1 MKMNIDQGN
10 KNTIKAAIN
19 RMIEKM
25 DAKIS
30 SMTKHTNDELSSC
43 KRTLGYQEGLIQKKI
58 SLEDLKPINSTIQET
73 RDGLEKDIAGIM
85 EHIRKSGDYGRRIG
99 ALEGLT
105 KNMPA
110 FNSFS
115 EGDSKHK
122 SGKGGEADNEN
133 YNVDVNIKCKMIDDN
148 MKNLKAN
155 LESLKGEMEKKADT
169 TELIKIENT
178 KVSKEELLSL
188 LPSEDSKDILKD
200 EFKNEI
206 AYFHK
211 SIDELARAWDIKLVK
226 LRKEIDLF
234 AIKKD
239 IRN

>member
-1 MKMNIDQGN
+1 
-10 KNTIKAAIN
+10 
-19 RMIEKM
+19 
-25 DAKIS
+25 
-30 SMTKHTNDELSSC
+30 
-43 KRTLGYQEGLIQKKI
+43 
-58 SLEDLKPINSTIQET
+58 
-73 RDGLEKDIAGIM
+73 
-85 EHIRKSGDYGRRIG
+85 
-99 ALEGLT
+99 
-105 KNMPA
+105 
-110 FNSFS
+110 
-115 EGDSKHK
+115 
-122 SGKGGEADNEN
+122 
-133 YNVDVNIKCKMIDDN
+133 
-148 MKNLKAN
+148 
-155 LESLKGEMEKKADT
+155 MEKKADA